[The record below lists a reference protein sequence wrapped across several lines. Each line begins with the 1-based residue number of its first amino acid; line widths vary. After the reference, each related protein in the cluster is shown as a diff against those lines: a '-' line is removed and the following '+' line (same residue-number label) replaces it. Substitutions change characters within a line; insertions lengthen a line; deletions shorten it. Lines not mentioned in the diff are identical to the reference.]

1 MSNRTLGLMVS
12 AGGLALVA
20 GVIMLEASLDPGENA
35 LPVAFSVL
43 AIIMGVG
50 VGLGLYRFAP
60 QLETRMARI
69 SMRAVSIC
77 AAVLGLGF
85 GLDLLGEEG
94 FLGFLVAYSVGLF
107 ILPVAL
113 LVLGLALF
121 SSRALPAWVKAV
133 PLAMAAVAVVTYF
146 FHALLRDVWD
156 PPDAVWL
163 VSLGIGWVLLGV
175 GISRAPDMDS
185 AVGQTPIG

>member
-1 MSNRTLGLMVS
+1 MVMM
-12 AGGLALVA
+12 GGLAFLA
-20 GVIMLEASLDPGENA
+20 GVMVVETTLEPGDES
-35 LPVAFSVL
+35 LPVAFLIL
-43 AIIMGVG
+43 ALLMGVTVG
-50 VGLGLYRFAP
+50 VGLYGFAP

-69 SMRAVSIC
+69 GMRAVSIC
-77 AAVLGLGF
+77 AALLGLGF
-85 GLDLLGEEG
+85 GFDLLGEEG

-121 SSRALPAWVKAV
+121 SSRVLPAWVKAV
-133 PLAMAAVAVVTYF
+133 PLAMAAIAVLTYF

-163 VSLGIGWVLLGV
+163 TSVGIGWVLLGF
-175 GISRAPDMDS
+175 GISRTPDMDS
-185 AVGQTPIG
+185 GVG